1 MSLISNEMYDWLNLQ
16 ANSLRQEYIKAKPF
30 PHLVFSS
37 IFDPKKIEHIA
48 DNFPQPIDGKWWK
61 YENVLEK
68 KLARNDI
75 YNLHYT
81 IREFIHELMENR
93 FVSLL
98 EKFTGIEGLIVD
110 HTLNGGGLH
119 QIVRGGKL
127 DIHADYN
134 YHPITKLDRRLN
146 VLVYLNKDWKPGW
159 NGSLELWDSEMK
171 ECVKSIPPL
180 INSMVIFGTT
190 DNAYHGH
197 PEPLL
202 CPYDQSRKSVA
213 LYYYSNGRPIEER
226 TLPHSTVFKRRPKDP
241 LSNEIEELRKNRA
254 QKRVGDKTT

>member
-1 MSLISNEMYDWLNLQ
+1 MEFISEDMYDWLRERSGVLHW
-16 ANSLRQEYIKAKPF
+16 EYINAKPF
-30 PHLVFSS
+30 PHLVLSS
-37 IFDPKKIEHIA
+37 ILDPLFIKSVAEK
-48 DNFPQPIDGKWWK
+48 FPEPIDGKWWK

-75 YNLHYT
+75 HKLPYT
-81 IREFIHELMENR
+81 IRAFIHELMENR

-98 EKFTGIEGLIVD
+98 EKITGIEGLIVD

-134 YHPITKLDRRLN
+134 YHPITRLDRRLN
-146 VLVYLNKDWKPGW
+146 VLVYLNQDWKPGW

-180 INSMVIFGTT
+180 INTMVIFGTT

-197 PEPLL
+197 PEQLE
-202 CPYDQSRKSVA
+202 CPYNESRKSVA
-213 LYYYSNGRPIEER
+213 LYYYSNGRPVEEQ
-226 TLPHSTVFKRRPKDP
+226 TSPHSTVFKRRPKDP
-241 LSNEIEELRKNRA
+241 LNNEVEELRKNRA